1 VTLAAAERA
10 LDALESQGAR
20 LFDAASCDCVRT
32 LITRAEQLGG
42 RARELL
48 AERAVVHAERLRE
61 RFERGRAASEQSLT
75 QLEQQRGRGPL
86 AALRERLVRGDVTT
100 VRRKLRRLASAPIK
114 AVPSELARPARAR
127 RGRSAD
133 AYDSQQATDYEEALA
148 ELVASFALARA
159 VDVVPE
165 HAGPYNPLRI
175 ASDLLA
181 RMRTVS
187 PIYLTAQLNRLE
199 ELASML
205 ELPELPEPSS
215 KTLPR
220 KKRRVLRSGS

>member
-1 VTLAAAERA
+1 MQTATAAHQDAEAA
-10 LDALESQGAR
+10 LDALEAEGAR

-42 RARELL
+42 RACELL
-48 AERAVVHAERLRE
+48 LQRAQAHADRLRE
-61 RFERGRAASEQSLT
+61 RFVHERVQTAARLAK
-75 QLEQQRGRGPL
+75 LEIERGPL
-86 AALRERLVRGDVTT
+86 STMREELARGEVTLVR
-100 VRRKLRRLASAPIK
+100 RRLRRLASTPIK
-114 AVPSELARPARAR
+114 ATPAALKRLPRAQR
-127 RGRSAD
+127 RGNRAED
-133 AYDSQQATDYEEALA
+133 ADYEESLA

-175 ASDLLA
+175 ASDLLM
-181 RMRTVS
+181 RMRSVS

-205 ELPELPEPSS
+205 ELPELPEAPS

-220 KKRRVLRSGS
+220 KKRGALPRGS

>member
-1 VTLAAAERA
+1 MTLAAAELA
-10 LDALESQGAR
+10 LDALEAQGAR
-20 LFDAASCDCVRT
+20 MFDAASCDCVRT

-42 RARELL
+42 RASELL
-48 AERAVVHAERLRE
+48 AERAMVHAERLRE
-61 RFERGRAASEQSLT
+61 RFERERATSQHHLT
-75 QLEQQRGRGPL
+75 QLEQRRGRGPL
-86 AALRERLVRGDVTT
+86 EALRDGLLRGEVTLVRRT
-100 VRRKLRRLASAPIK
+100 LRRLASAPIK
-114 AVPSELARPARAR
+114 AAPSELSRTARTR

-133 AYDSQQATDYEEALA
+133 AYDSQQAADYEEALA

-181 RMRTVS
+181 RMRAVS

-205 ELPELPEPSS
+205 ELPELPEPAS